1 MHEPRSGGSISDQ
14 TRSITCPD
22 ELEQAIDRWMH
33 DCWRDCTLISLTF
46 FPANNILQVDS
57 CRLQEPAFGRYS
69 LDIHIPIQLC
79 YVEFDTQHN
88 QRTNARADSSNKA
101 TDWRTETCGRST
113 AAKSIS
119 CMIRSS
125 ARTSI
130 SVSSG
135 RVQKKTNIVLSFPS
149 IFQGTQKLQR
159 GTLFPRTTSSRSPE
173 KKNYR

>member
-1 MHEPRSGGSISDQ
+1 L
-14 TRSITCPD
+14 TRLHTYLVD
-22 ELEQAIDRWMH
+22 V
-33 DCWRDCTLISLTF
+33 F

-57 CRLQEPAFGRYS
+57 CRLPEPAFGRYS
-69 LDIHIPIQLC
+69 LDIHMPLQLS
-79 YVEFDTQHN
+79 TLNLTHN
-88 QRTNARADSSNKA
+88 TISALTLGQTVVIKLP
-101 TDWRTETCGRST
+101 TDGLRRVGRST

-135 RVQKKTNIVLSFPS
+135 RVQRGQTWYFHFRLFSKGHRNYNVELW
-149 IFQGTQKLQR
+149 FQGPPHLGAQ
-159 GTLFPRTTSSRSPE
+159 